1 MLPIRK
7 ILCTTDFSEPSF
19 KGVAA
24 ADELAAHFGAE
35 LILINVVIP
44 IQPTAAADIPAAYL
58 TEDIRDRMMQHA
70 TESLEKVKAERISAG
85 VRARQMVAYGNAPD
99 EITNQAEKEGVDLLV
114 IATHGWTGWRRL
126 LFGSVAEKVIR
137 MATCPVLTITGQ
149 AAE

>member
-7 ILCTTDFSEPSF
+7 ILCTTDFSEPSY
-19 KGVAA
+19 KGVAV

-44 IQPTAAADIPAAYL
+44 IHPTAGGDLPVEYL
-58 TEDIRDRMMQHA
+58 SENLHDQMMRNA
-70 TESLEKVKAERISAG
+70 TASLEKVKAERISAG
-85 VRARQMVAYGNAPD
+85 VRARQLVAYGNAPD
-99 EITNQAEKEGVDLLV
+99 EITEHAEKEGVDLLV

-137 MATCPVLTITGQ
+137 LATCPVLTVNGP
-149 AAE
+149 AE